1 MTDGVVGSILL
12 FHFPWP
18 VRGVSQAQGTSAWC
32 LIGVMEPNPA
42 AEALDA
48 LGQSQASSGPQE
60 HDAGGHSLALPHHC
74 LLPYAS
80 ASL

>member
-48 LGQSQASSGPQE
+48 LGQP
-60 HDAGGHSLALPHHC
+60 
-74 LLPYAS
+74 
-80 ASL
+80 